1 MGIMP
6 FKAGLEPSKQID
18 QASIAC
24 GLAMTEIKE
33 HLVVFNDELSLKE
46 QYSQRLLN
54 DLRHSIDNK
63 EFVVYFQP
71 KYDIKGDMPKL
82 VCAEALVRWKH
93 NDLGFIYP
101 NDFIP
106 LFEKNGQIALLDK
119 YVRTE
124 SVKQIALWK
133 EKYGFVLPISV
144 NISRIEILDK
154 TFENSLNSLLDEY
167 GLDRTALNLEVTES
181 AYIDDATQFIK
192 VINNLRNSGF
202 KIEMDDFGS
211 GYSSL
216 NMLSMMPIDILKMDR
231 AFISDLETNKK
242 NVRFVELIIGIA
254 RDFKIPVI
262 AEGVETKGQLDILKK
277 LGCDMIQGF
286 YFSKPLPF
294 DEFEET
300 ILNKK

>member
-1 MGIMP
+1 
-6 FKAGLEPSKQID
+6 
-18 QASIAC
+18 
-24 GLAMTEIKE
+24 
-33 HLVVFNDELSLKE
+33 
-46 QYSQRLLN
+46 
-54 DLRHSIDNK
+54 
-63 EFVVYFQP
+63 
-71 KYDIKGDMPKL
+71 
-82 VCAEALVRWKH
+82 
-93 NDLGFIYP
+93 
-101 NDFIP
+101 
-106 LFEKNGQIALLDK
+106 
-119 YVRTE
+119 
-124 SVKQIALWK
+124 
-133 EKYGFVLPISV
+133 
-144 NISRIEILDK
+144 
-154 TFENSLNSLLDEY
+154 
-167 GLDRTALNLEVTES
+167 
-181 AYIDDATQFIK
+181 
-192 VINNLRNSGF
+192 
-202 KIEMDDFGS
+202 MDDFGS